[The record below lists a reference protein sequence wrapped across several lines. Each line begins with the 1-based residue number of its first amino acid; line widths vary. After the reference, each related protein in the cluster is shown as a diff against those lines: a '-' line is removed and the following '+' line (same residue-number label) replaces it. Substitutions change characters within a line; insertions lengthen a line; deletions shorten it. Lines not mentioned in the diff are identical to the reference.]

1 MSGCSAYCRKLL
13 RKSSTMEMIIAGTL
27 HRWRKDIAFNNMLGV
42 IDNNHVRP
50 ELALNCV
57 EEPLADRFGATTLF

>member
-1 MSGCSAYCRKLL
+1 
-13 RKSSTMEMIIAGTL
+13 MEMIIAGTL